1 MDLDNIKK
9 TWNDNLFTPSLTDDN
24 IRHIIYKRGKTA
36 LGRLLWFEIIGLV
49 VVLPFIAVPYIHA
62 LYLPRVPYPIFTKYF
77 FIACCIISFCWQI
90 YKVQLLNK
98 IDLKQM
104 DILSGLKTISRYK
117 LFIKREL
124 FVGVAFACIILGSFC
139 YEYIDIISDQGKIP
153 FYLFNMAVLITVC
166 LVMLVFYKFF
176 YKKNIESIESS
187 LKEVKEME
195 VDS

>member
-24 IRHIIYKRGKTA
+24 IRHIIYKKGKTA
-36 LGRLLWFEIIGLV
+36 LGRLLWFEVIGLI
-49 VVLPFIAVPYIHA
+49 VVLPFIAAPYIHA
-62 LYLPRVPYPIFTKYF
+62 LYLPRVPYPAFTKYF
-77 FIACCIISFCWQI
+77 FIVCCIISFCWQI

-104 DILSGLKTISRYK
+104 DILSGLKIISRYK

-139 YEYIDIISDQGKIP
+139 YEYIDIISDQGKVL
-153 FYLFNMAVLITVC
+153 FYLFNMAVLIIVC
-166 LVMLVFYKFF
+166 LIMLVFYKFF

-195 VDS
+195 TDS